1 MRTLKLPFTERRIS
15 LIYLSVFLVVSS
27 ISIGAF
33 ASSVTITNS
42 NYAGVQGVY
51 LQANGY
57 YSVTN
62 ANYNV
67 VAAAQSATTPPLA
80 WSNGAVGYV
89 NALVA
94 GDWALSYT
102 LTINAGGLTSH
113 TYTITVSSTSSSGST
128 SSLYTF
134 QFTSPSSISAGQTM
148 TIIWDT
154 GSTSWTG
161 PAALEITIA

>member
-1 MRTLKLPFTERRIS
+1 MKTLKLPFTQRRIS
-15 LIYLSVFLVVSS
+15 VIYLFVFLVVIS
-27 ISIGAF
+27 ISVGAF

-42 NYAGVQGVY
+42 NYAAVQGV
-51 LQANGY
+51 LVQANGY

-67 VAAAQSATTPPLA
+67 VPAAQTATSQPLA
-80 WSNGAVGYV
+80 WANSGVGYV
-89 NALVA
+89 DALVA

-102 LTINAGGLTSH
+102 LTINTGGLTSH
-113 TYTITVSSTSSSGST
+113 TYTITVTSTSSSGVT
-128 SSLYTF
+128 TTLYTF
-134 QFTSPSSISAGQTM
+134 QFTSPSTITAGQSM
-148 TIIWDT
+148 TIAWDT